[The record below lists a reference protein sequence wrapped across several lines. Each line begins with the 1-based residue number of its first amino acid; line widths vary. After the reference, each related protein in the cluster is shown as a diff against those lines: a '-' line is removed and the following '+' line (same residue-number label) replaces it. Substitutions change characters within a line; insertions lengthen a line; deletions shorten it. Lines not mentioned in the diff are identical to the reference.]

1 MSSILRPFSDYRLNS
16 VCFPVTMQCS
26 TGLEHTVSPKYRK
39 LTMINAERKAPM
51 VKSMKLAL
59 QITL

>member
-1 MSSILRPFSDYRLNS
+1 MLLNS
-16 VCFPVTMQCS
+16 VCFPDIMQYS
-26 TGLEHTVSPKYRK
+26 TGLEHTVSPKYQK

-51 VKSMKLAL
+51 AKSMKLAQ